1 MEIPSWQSTNKIM
14 NKKVSEATK
23 ELSLKR
29 QLLASKRAERYNDIF
44 VTKENSYAKLTE
56 KMKRE
61 LEEVREKIKT

>member
-1 MEIPSWQSTNKIM
+1 M